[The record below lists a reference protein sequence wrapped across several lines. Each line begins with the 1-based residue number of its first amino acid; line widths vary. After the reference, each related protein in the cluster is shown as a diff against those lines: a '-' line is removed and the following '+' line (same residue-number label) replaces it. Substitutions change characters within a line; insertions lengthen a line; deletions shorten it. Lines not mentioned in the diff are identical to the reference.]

1 MPYFG
6 NSIQYLSPSENTV
19 SLTFTHMRIRNT
31 EYKNEREREKRTY
44 ASSSGVSLLSEMA
57 LVTSTPGVHQE
68 ESLNLSS
75 KKHISN
81 EFTGEQF
88 FFFFTIVRLEL
99 VVSLADPVA
108 VYPVHW
114 IDNQ

>member
-1 MPYFG
+1 
-6 NSIQYLSPSENTV
+6 
-19 SLTFTHMRIRNT
+19 MRIRNT

-68 ESLNLSS
+68 ESLNLSG
-75 KKHISN
+75 KKTSVTSLQEN
-81 EFTGEQF
+81 N

-99 VVSLADPVA
+99 VVSLTDPVA